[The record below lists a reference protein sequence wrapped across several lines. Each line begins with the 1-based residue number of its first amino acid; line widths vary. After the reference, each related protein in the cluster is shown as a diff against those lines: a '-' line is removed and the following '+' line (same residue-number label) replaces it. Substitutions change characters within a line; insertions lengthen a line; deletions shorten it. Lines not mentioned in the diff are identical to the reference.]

1 MTEKL
6 LVTGAS
12 GQLGQ
17 RVLELLLEAGANS
30 IIATTRH
37 PEKLAHFANRGVSVR
52 YASFD
57 EPESLKTA
65 FEGATRLL
73 LISTDALDEVGKR
86 LRQHKIAVKAAVEA
100 GVSHIVYTS
109 LVGADD
115 SPVLFAPDHAGTE
128 DAIIQSGAGYT
139 ILRNNLYMDLLV
151 QSVNQAYQ
159 IGGIFAATADGKTSY
174 ITREDCAH
182 AAVSALFAPFT
193 GKRILNI
200 TGEVAVSQADIASI
214 ASTITGK
221 PLGYNP
227 IPLEALIEAMVG
239 AGLPKPVAEVYASI
253 DVAIAQGKLGVV
265 SSDFKNL
272 TGRAPMPVSEF
283 LKAYLPK

>member
-12 GQLGQ
+12 GHLGQ
-17 RVLELLLEAGANS
+17 RVLELLLESGAKS

-37 PEKLAHFANRGVSVR
+37 PEKLSQFINRGVDVR
-52 YASFD
+52 YANFD

-73 LISTDALDEVGKR
+73 LISTDALDETGKR
-86 LRQHKIAVKAAVEA
+86 LNQHKTAVKAAVEA

-128 DAIIQSGAGYT
+128 QAIIEGGVGYT
-139 ILRNNLYMDLLV
+139 ILRNNLYMDLLI
-151 QSVNQAYQ
+151 QSVSQAYQ
-159 IGGIFAATADGKTSY
+159 IGGIFSATGDGTTAY
-174 ITREDCAH
+174 LTREDCAQ
-182 AAVSALFAPFT
+182 AAASALFASFT

-200 TGEVAVSQADIASI
+200 TGSEALSQADIASI

-221 PLGYNP
+221 PLGYTP

-239 AGLPKPVAEVYASI
+239 AGLPKPVAEIYASI
-253 DVAIAQGKLGVV
+253 DVAIAQGKMGGV
-265 SSDFKNL
+265 SSDFNML
-272 TGRAPMPVSEF
+272 TGRVPMSVNEF
-283 LKAYLPK
+283 LKAYLPR